1 MLTAIKKPFWV
12 LAALGALASCAAA
25 PPPDSAPPALQ
36 QAALIDPDDQLLV
49 RDLDSYITASNGPA
63 NTRYE
68 FSRIDLDHDG
78 RRDGLALLV
87 SPYYK
92 WCNDNGC
99 QMVLMKARNDGFDP
113 VSVVS
118 PVRGPIT
125 VAENTTNGWRDLI
138 VRVSGRSNVGT
149 KNAALRYN
157 GETYP
162 LSPVLAPNVA
172 NTPETQTGIQ
182 IFP

>member
-1 MLTAIKKPFWV
+1 MKRSFGL
-12 LAALGALASCAAA
+12 LAALAVLASCSAVPKDA
-25 PPPDSAPPALQ
+25 PSVPQ
-36 QAALIDPDDQLLV
+36 QASFIDPDDSLLV
-49 RDLDSYITASNGPA
+49 RDLDSYIANSGGPA

-99 QMVLMKARNDGFDP
+99 QMVLLKAKNDGFDP
-113 VSVVS
+113 VSAIA
-118 PVRGPIT
+118 PVRGPVT
-125 VAENTTNGWRDLI
+125 VADNTTNGWRDLI
-138 VRVSGRSNVGT
+138 VRVSGRSSVQS
-149 KNAALRYN
+149 KDAALRYD
-157 GETYP
+157 GQTYP
-162 LSPVLAPNVA
+162 TCPTFAPRLKSNPSAVMG
-172 NTPETQTGIQ
+172 TK